1 MIWLVSMYL
10 VSIVGS
16 ALWFWYLHNKG
27 ELVSDYPYN
36 DEM

>member
-16 ALWFWYLHNKG
+16 ALWFWNLHTKG
-27 ELVSDYPYN
+27 ELIKDYPYD